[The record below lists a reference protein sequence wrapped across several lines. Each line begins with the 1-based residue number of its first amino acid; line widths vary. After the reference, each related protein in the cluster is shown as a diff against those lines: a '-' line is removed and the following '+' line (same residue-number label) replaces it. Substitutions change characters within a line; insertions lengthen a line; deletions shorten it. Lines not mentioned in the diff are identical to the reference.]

1 MANDEK
7 SFYFCQKFEQ
17 MKLLDF
23 ISKVEYYDSFSE
35 LSEENRA
42 LVEKA
47 YQSAKDAYS
56 PYSHFKVG
64 VAILLGNGNI
74 VTGNNQEN
82 AAYPSGLCAE
92 RTAAFYASSQFPD
105 VPFRKIAI
113 TSISPNQQGT
123 IPVSP
128 CGSCR
133 QSLLEYEQKF
143 NQKIE
148 VIVASENGKVYIFD
162 SIAQLLPYSF
172 GSANLI

>member
-1 MANDEK
+1 
-7 SFYFCQKFEQ
+7 
-17 MKLLDF
+17 MKLLNL
-23 ISKVEYYDSFSE
+23 ITKVEYYDSLSE
-35 LSEENRA
+35 LSEENRV
-42 LVEKA
+42 LVEKSH
-47 YQSAKDAYS
+47 QSAKKAYS

-64 VAILLGNGNI
+64 AAILLENGTI

-113 TSISPNQQGT
+113 TSISPCQKGT
-123 IPVSP
+123 TPVSP

-148 VIVASENGKVYIFD
+148 VILTAENGEVYIFD

-172 GSANLI
+172 GAANLGNNE

>member
-1 MANDEK
+1 MNHIE
-7 SFYFCQKFEQ
+7 
-17 MKLLDF
+17 F
-23 ISKVEYYDSFSE
+23 IIKVKHYNSFSD

-42 LVEKA
+42 LVKKSFEC
-47 YQSAKDAYS
+47 AKNAYS

-64 VAILLGNGNI
+64 AAILLENGKVI
-74 VTGNNQEN
+74 TGNNQEN

-105 VPFRKIAI
+105 TPFRKIAI
-113 TSISPNQQGT
+113 TSISLDQKGT
-123 IPVSP
+123 KPVSP

-148 VIVASENGKVYIFD
+148 VILAAENGEVYVFD
-162 SIAQLLPYSF
+162 SIDQLLPYSF
-172 GSANLI
+172 GASDLKESSL